1 LRAQDYRSAVLLR
14 FPDCLSLLYNEGFY
28 AGVLLLNA
36 IGEIVRAVL
45 KQHNETKSQNDE
57 QNEPKKAAQE
67 RHTNRLTRRDTAI
80 NTRRRNDSV
89 LNGMAKL
96 PSYLA
101 MRVPLLDLTE
111 QYRVLG
117 DSIREAINQVLAS
130 GRFILGPQVE
140 AFEKAISAYC
150 STPHAVGVS
159 SGTDAL
165 LAILM
170 ALGIGRGDAVMT
182 TPYTFFATAGCI
194 ARVGARPLFADIDP
208 ETYNI
213 GPSAIQECIEKNCR
227 MTSNGEWTT
236 KNGEKVRAI
245 VPVHLFGLCC
255 KMDAIHEISE
265 RYRLEVIEDAA
276 QAIGAEFPLRE
287 RIAKAGT
294 MGGVGFFSFY
304 PSKNLGA
311 AGDAGM
317 IVCRDKE
324 LAQKLRTFREHGME
338 PRYFH
343 HVIGG
348 NFRLDEIQAAILAVK
363 LPYLEKW
370 AAARRAAADFY
381 GAEFARTGLTER
393 IALPAEPYR
402 ERGLTNHHVYHQYV
416 IRTPMRDALREH
428 LDKRE
433 IQTAIYYPLGLH
445 EQKCFAYLDYKKG
458 DFPET
463 ERAARETLALP
474 IYPEIPREAQRYVVS
489 AIAEFFN

>member
-1 LRAQDYRSAVLLR
+1 
-14 FPDCLSLLYNEGFY
+14 
-28 AGVLLLNA
+28 
-36 IGEIVRAVL
+36 
-45 KQHNETKSQNDE
+45 
-57 QNEPKKAAQE
+57 
-67 RHTNRLTRRDTAI
+67 
-80 NTRRRNDSV
+80 
-89 LNGMAKL
+89 MAKL

-101 MRVPLLDLTE
+101 MRVPLLDLSE
-111 QYRVLG
+111 QYRALDV
-117 DSIREAINQVLAS
+117 SIRGAIDDVLAS
-130 GRFILGPQVE
+130 GRFILGPKAE
-140 AFEKAISAYC
+140 AFEKAMCVYC
-150 STPHAVGVS
+150 NMLHAVGVS

-170 ALGIGRGDAVMT
+170 ALGIGRGDAVIT
-182 TPYTFFATAGCI
+182 TPYTFFATAGCL
-194 ARVGARPLFADIDP
+194 ARVGARPLFADIDR

-213 GPSAIQECIEKNCR
+213 RPAAIQECVEKNCQPDADG
-227 MTSNGEWTT
+227 TWKT
-236 KNGEKVRAI
+236 KRGEKVRAM

-255 KMDAIHEISE
+255 EMDALLEIAE
-265 RYRLEVIEDAA
+265 RYRLVLIEDAA
-276 QAIGAEFPLRE
+276 QAIGAEFPFPD

-294 MGGVGFFSFY
+294 MGEVGLFSFY

-317 IVCRDKE
+317 VVCRDEE

-381 GAEFARTGLTER
+381 GAELSRAGLTER
-393 IALPAEPYR
+393 IATPAEPYR
-402 ERGLTNHHVYHQYV
+402 NRGLTNHHIYHQYI
-416 IRTPMRDALREH
+416 IRTPMRDVLREY
-428 LDKRE
+428 LGKRE
-433 IQTAIYYPLGLH
+433 IETAIYYPLGLH
-445 EQKCFAYLDYKKG
+445 EQKCFTYLGYKKG

-474 IYPEIPREAQRYVVS
+474 IYPEISREAQRYVVD
-489 AIAEFFN
+489 AIAEFYS

>member
-1 LRAQDYRSAVLLR
+1 
-14 FPDCLSLLYNEGFY
+14 
-28 AGVLLLNA
+28 
-36 IGEIVRAVL
+36 
-45 KQHNETKSQNDE
+45 
-57 QNEPKKAAQE
+57 
-67 RHTNRLTRRDTAI
+67 
-80 NTRRRNDSV
+80 
-89 LNGMAKL
+89 MAKL

-101 MRVPLLDLTE
+101 MRVPLLDLSE
-111 QYRVLG
+111 QYPALG
-117 DSIREAINQVLAS
+117 VSIRGAIDDVLAS
-130 GRFILGPQVE
+130 GRFILGPKVE
-140 AFEKAISAYC
+140 AFEKAMCVYC
-150 STPHAVGVS
+150 NAPHAVGVS

-170 ALGIGRGDAVMT
+170 ALGIGRGDAVIT
-182 TPYTFFATAGCI
+182 TPYTFFATAGCL
-194 ARVGARPLFADIDP
+194 ARVGARPLFADIDR

-213 GPSAIQECIEKNCR
+213 RPSAIQECIEKNCQPDADG
-227 MTSNGEWTT
+227 TWKT
-236 KNGEKVRAI
+236 KRGEKVRAM

-255 KMDAIHEISE
+255 EMDALLEIAE
-265 RYRLEVIEDAA
+265 RYRLVLIEDAA
-276 QAIGAEFPLRE
+276 QAIGAEFPFPE

-294 MGGVGFFSFY
+294 MGEVGLFSFY

-317 IVCRDKE
+317 VVCGDEE

-348 NFRLDEIQAAILAVK
+348 NFRLDEIQAAILAIK

-381 GAEFARTGLTER
+381 GAELSRAGLTER
-393 IALPAEPYR
+393 ITVPPEPYR

-416 IRTPMRDALREH
+416 IRAPMRDALRES
-428 LDKRE
+428 LGKRE
-433 IQTAIYYPLGLH
+433 IETTIYYPLGLH
-445 EQKCFAYLDYKKG
+445 EQKCFTYLGYKKG

-474 IYPEIPREAQRYVVS
+474 IYPEISREAQRYVVD
-489 AIAEFFN
+489 AIAEFYS